1 MKSLM
6 IAALYLFTSTI
17 AFSQNSIE
25 GTWQPEGKEA
35 IFKIF
40 EKNGKYYGQLLGST
54 NPEEDKQIKSQ
65 EEIILLRNLEKESGK
80 EYCCGVFIA
89 PEKKTTLS
97 ASLTLV
103 DKNKIKLT
111 LKKGWFGKTIVWNRI
126 KT

>member
-6 IAALYLFTSTI
+6 IATFCLFISTL

-25 GTWQPEGKEA
+25 GTWQPEGKQA

-40 EKNGKYYGQLLGST
+40 EKDGKYYGQLIGST
-54 NPEEDKQIKSQ
+54 NQDEDKKIKSK
-65 EEIILLRNLEKESGK
+65 EKIILLRNLEKESDK

-89 PEKKTTLS
+89 PENNTKLS
-97 ASLTLV
+97 ASITLV

-111 LKKGWFGKTIVWNRI
+111 LKKGWFSRTILWNRI
-126 KT
+126 